1 MKSIIKP
8 LWSYDVQKTEQWL
21 TDQAKE
27 GYHLKELHR
36 SKRRFTFEK
45 SQPKD
50 VTYRIGYDKIKPAT
64 LSNTMRNDG
73 WEKVTQ
79 SGKWYVIANE
89 RPEEEVTTSTSRDTI
104 IKRNNFIF
112 YGFMAILIY
121 ITFATLVNVA
131 LFTTA
136 YIASDGIVEVEES
149 PFWIITYI
157 AGTLATAFY
166 FFMIYSV
173 WKIKRTN
180 KALSQESQTT
190 YKPKH
195 TLEKKNLTKAEEKQL
210 KRDGLIIKRRKLG
223 WMYSPDKLEKW
234 LEQQAT
240 EGNRLHRVNKL
251 GTTFYF
257 RKGEPQH
264 IKYSADYQNLSNDSY
279 FEIHRQAG
287 WKDEFSSK
295 GALQKWTIWSKEYE
309 EGETAPALYSD
320 KTHKLKQA
328 KKVAFSYTMLFL
340 PLVLMY
346 IFIASMNLSYLLQQ
360 GETWTLMN
368 TNTAMFFLLILVFGT
383 FITKTWMYYFRL
395 RRA

>member
-1 MKSIIKP
+1 MNTVTKP

-21 TDQAKE
+21 TEQAKA
-27 GYHLKELHR
+27 GYHLTELHR
-36 SKRRFTFEK
+36 FKRRFTFENG
-45 SQPKD
+45 QPKE

-89 RPEEEVTTSTSRDTI
+89 RPQAEVTTSTSRDAI
-104 IKRNNFIF
+104 IKRNNYTF
-112 YGFMAILIY
+112 YAFMAILIY
-121 ITFATLVNVA
+121 ITGTMLANIA
-131 LFTTA
+131 LFSTV
-136 YIASDGIVEVEES
+136 YIASDGNVEVEES

-157 AGTLATAFY
+157 GSALGTAFY
-166 FFMIYSV
+166 IFMLYSV
-173 WKIKRTN
+173 WKIKKTN
-180 KALSQESQTT
+180 KALSTENQTT
-190 YKPKH
+190 YSTQH
-195 TLEKKNLTKAEEKQL
+195 NLEKKNQSKAEEKQL
-210 KRDGLIIKRRKLG
+210 KRDGLLIKRRKFG

-234 LEQQAT
+234 LEQHAA
-240 EGNRLHRVNKL
+240 EGNRLYRVNRL

-264 IKYSADYQNLSNDSY
+264 IKYSADYQNLWNDIY
-279 FEIHRQAG
+279 YEIHRQAG

-295 GALQKWTIWSKEYE
+295 GALQKWTIWTKKYE
-309 EGETAPALYSD
+309 KGQTPPALYSD

-328 KKVAFSYTMLFL
+328 KKVALSYTVLFL

-346 IFIASMNLSYLLQQ
+346 LFIASMNIGYMFRK
-360 GETWTLMN
+360 EEAWTLHD
-368 TNTAMFFLLILVFGT
+368 TNTIMFFILILVFGT

>member
-1 MKSIIKP
+1 MKSYTKP
-8 LWSYDVQKTEQWL
+8 LWSYDVQKTERWL
-21 TDQAKE
+21 SNQAKE
-27 GYHLKELHR
+27 GYHLTQLNR
-36 SKRRFTFEK
+36 FKRRFTFEK
-45 SQPKD
+45 AQPKD
-50 VTYRIGYDKIKPAT
+50 ITYRIGFDKIKPAT

-73 WEKVTQ
+73 WEKVIQ

-89 RPEEEVTTSTSRDTI
+89 RPQTEVSTSNSRDTI
-104 IKRNNFIF
+104 IKRNNYIF
-112 YGFMAILIY
+112 YTFIALLLYFTGATVANVAM
-121 ITFATLVNVA
+121 FATA
-131 LFTTA
+131 YTA
-136 YIASDGIVEVEES
+136 SNGNVEVVES

-157 AGTLATAFY
+157 GAALATIFY

-173 WKIKRTN
+173 WKIKKTN

-190 YKPKH
+190 YKLQH

-210 KRDGLIIKRRKLG
+210 KRDRLLIKRLKAG

-234 LEQQAT
+234 LEQQAS

-279 FEIHRQAG
+279 FEIHRQSG

-309 EGETAPALYSD
+309 EGKIPPALYSD

-328 KKVAFSYTMLFL
+328 KKVALSYTVLFL

-346 IFIASMNLSYLLQQ
+346 LFIASMNIGYMFLKK
-360 GETWTLMN
+360 EAWTLHD
-368 TNTAMFFLLILVFGT
+368 TNTIMFFICILVFGT

>member
-1 MKSIIKP
+1 MKTIIKP

-27 GYHLKELHR
+27 GYHLAQLHR
-36 SKRRFTFEK
+36 FKRRFTFEK
-45 SQPKD
+45 GNPKD

-89 RPEEEVTTSTSRDTI
+89 KPQAEVTTSTSRDAI
-104 IKRNNFIF
+104 IKRNNYIF
-112 YGFMAILIY
+112 YAFMAILIY
-121 ITFATLVNVA
+121 ITGAMLVNIA
-131 LFTTA
+131 LFSTVF
-136 YIASDGIVEVEES
+136 IASDGNVEVVES
-149 PFWIITYI
+149 PYWIITYI

-166 FFMIYSV
+166 FFMIYSA
-173 WKIKRTN
+173 WKIKKTN
-180 KALSQESQTT
+180 KALSKENQTT
-190 YKPKH
+190 YSSQH

-210 KRDGLIIKRRKLG
+210 KRDGLIIKRRKFG

-234 LEQQAT
+234 LEQHAA
-240 EGNRLHRVNKL
+240 EGNRLHRVSKL

-264 IKYSADYQNLSNDSY
+264 IKYSADYQNLSNGSY

-287 WKDEFSSK
+287 WKDIFSSK
-295 GALQKWTIWSKEYE
+295 GAIQKWTIWSKEYE
-309 EGETAPALYSD
+309 EGETPPALYSD

-328 KKVAFSYTMLFL
+328 KKVAFSYTVIFL
-340 PLVLMY
+340 PMVLMY
-346 IFIASMNLSYLLQQ
+346 MFIASINIGFLFRK
-360 GETWTLMN
+360 EEAWTLHD
-368 TNTAMFFLLILVFGT
+368 TNTIMFFICILLFGT

>member
-45 SQPKD
+45 SLPKD

-73 WEKVTQ
+73 WEKVTHT
-79 SGKWYVIANE
+79 GKWYVIANE
-89 RPEEEVTTSTSRDTI
+89 RPEEEVTTSTSRDAI

-112 YGFMAILIY
+112 YGFMAILLY
-121 ITFATLVNVA
+121 MTFATLVNVA

-157 AGTLATAFY
+157 VGTLATAFY

-173 WKIKRTN
+173 WKIKRAN
-180 KALSQESQTT
+180 KALSQENQTT
-190 YKPKH
+190 YTPHH
-195 TLEKKNLTKAEEKQL
+195 TLEKKKLTKAEEKQL
-210 KRDGLIIKRRKLG
+210 KRDGIIIKRRKFG

-309 EGETAPALYSD
+309 EGETPPALYSD

-360 GETWTLMN
+360 GGAWTLMN
-368 TNTAMFFLLILVFGT
+368 TNTVMFFLLILVFGT

>member
-1 MKSIIKP
+1 MNTVTKP
-8 LWSYDVQKTEQWL
+8 LWSYDIQKTEQWL

-36 SKRRFTFEK
+36 FKRLFTFEK
-45 SQPKD
+45 AQPKE

-89 RPEEEVTTSTSRDTI
+89 KPQAEVTTSTSRDAI
-104 IKRNNFIF
+104 IKRNNYIF
-112 YGFMAILIY
+112 YAFMAILIY
-121 ITFATLVNVA
+121 ITGATLANIA
-131 LFTTA
+131 LFSTA
-136 YIASDGIVEVEES
+136 YIASDGNVEVEES
-149 PFWIITYI
+149 PLWIITYTGS
-157 AGTLATAFY
+157 ALATAFY

-173 WKIKRTN
+173 WKIKKTN
-180 KALSQESQTT
+180 KVLSQENQTT
-190 YKPKH
+190 YSPQH
-195 TLEKKNLTKAEEKQL
+195 TLEKKNLTKAEEKQW
-210 KRDGLIIKRRKLG
+210 KRDGIIIKRRKFG

-234 LEQQAT
+234 LEQMAA
-240 EGNRLHRVNKL
+240 EGNRLHRVSKL

-295 GALQKWTIWSKEYE
+295 GALQKWTIWSKAYE
-309 EGETAPALYSD
+309 ESENPPALYSD

-328 KKVAFSYTMLFL
+328 KKVAFSYTVIFL
-340 PLVLMY
+340 PMVLMY
-346 IFIASMNLSYLLQQ
+346 MFIASMNISYMFRK
-360 GETWTLMN
+360 EEAWTLHD
-368 TNTAMFFLLILVFGT
+368 TNTIMFFICILVFGT

>member
-1 MKSIIKP
+1 MNTVTKP

-21 TDQAKE
+21 TDQAKV

-36 SKRRFTFEK
+36 FKRGFTFEK
-45 SQPKD
+45 GNPKD

-79 SGKWYVIANE
+79 SGKWYIIANE
-89 RPEEEVTTSTSRDTI
+89 RPQAEVNTSTSRDAI
-104 IKRNNFIF
+104 IMRNNFIF
-112 YGFMAILIY
+112 YAFMAILIY
-121 ITFATLVNVA
+121 ITGATLANVA
-131 LFTTA
+131 LITTA
-136 YIASDGIVEVEES
+136 TIASDGNVEVVES
-149 PFWIITYI
+149 PLWIITYT
-157 AGTLATAFY
+157 AAALTTAFY
-166 FFMIYSV
+166 VFMVYSV
-173 WKIKRTN
+173 WKIKKTN
-180 KALSQESQTT
+180 KALSNENSTT
-190 YKPKH
+190 H
-195 TLEKKNLTKAEEKQL
+195 TLEEKSLAEVNEKQL
-210 KRDGLIIKRRKLG
+210 KREDILIKRRKFG

-234 LEQQAT
+234 LEQMAA
-240 EGNRLHRVNKL
+240 EGNRLHRISKL

-264 IKYSADYQNLSNDSY
+264 IKYSADYQNLSNDTY

-309 EGETAPALYSD
+309 EGETPPALYSD

-328 KKVAFSYTMLFL
+328 KKVALSYTVLFL

-346 IFIASMNLSYLLQQ
+346 LFIASVNIGYMFRK
-360 GETWTLMN
+360 EEAWTLHD
-368 TNTAMFFLLILVFGT
+368 TNTIMFFICILVFGT

>member
-1 MKSIIKP
+1 MKTYTKP

-21 TDQAKE
+21 TNQAKA
-27 GYHLKELHR
+27 GFHLKELHR
-36 SKRRFTFEK
+36 FKRHFKFEK
-45 SQPKD
+45 GEPKD
-50 VTYRIGYDKIKPAT
+50 VTYRIGYDKIQPAT

-89 RPEEEVTTSTSRDTI
+89 RPQAEVTTSTSRDAI

-112 YGFMAILIY
+112 YAFMAILIY
-121 ITFATLVNVA
+121 ITGATLANVA

-136 YIASDGIVEVEES
+136 TIASDGNVEVVES
-149 PFWIITYI
+149 PLWIITYTG
-157 AGTLATAFY
+157 AALVTAFY
-166 FFMIYSV
+166 LFMIYSV
-173 WKIKRTN
+173 WKIKKTN
-180 KALSQESQTT
+180 KALSTENPST
-190 YKPKH
+190 YMAPY
-195 TLEKKNLTKAEEKQL
+195 TLDKKNLTKAEEKQL
-210 KRDGLIIKRRKLG
+210 KREGILIKRRKFG

-234 LEQQAT
+234 LERMAT
-240 EGNRLHRVNKL
+240 EGNRLHRVNRL

-257 RKGEPQH
+257 RKGEPHH

-309 EGETAPALYSD
+309 AGETVPALYSEQ
-320 KTHKLKQA
+320 THKLKQA
-328 KKVAFSYTMLFL
+328 KKVALSYTALFL

-346 IFIASMNLSYLLQQ
+346 IYIASFNTFYIFRNG
-360 GETWTLMN
+360 GEWSIVNSN
-368 TNTAMFFLLILVFGT
+368 TIMFFICILIFGT